1 MYLFLA
7 ALLAF
12 VIAQYD
18 PDSQPMEFPPSPF
31 LPKELIPRYETP
43 LNQKELSFY
52 WDYKHLNS
60 SRCNELNK
68 VIVLQ
73 Y

>member
-43 LNQKELSFY
+43 LNQKELSF
-52 WDYKHLNS
+52 L
-60 SRCNELNK
+60 LG
-68 VIVLQ
+68 LQ
-73 Y
+73 AFEFITLQ